1 MRVRLLTLAAVAL
14 FGAVVP
20 QGYAQS
26 RRERA
31 VRRELE
37 ATYAKVA
44 EAYRNKDIKAFM
56 DDKTADFTAR
66 SLNGN
71 VATREQVE
79 AGVRQR
85 MGRIKRLNYLKV
97 KLKELTVTGD
107 VAVAITT
114 QEFSRVVAD
123 AQGNERTVVSK
134 GTTHRD
140 TWVKTPA
147 GWKIKTVEELTQG
160 KELIDGRAPT
170 P

>member
-1 MRVRLLTLAAVAL
+1 MRIRLLTLAALAL
-14 FGAVVP
+14 SGALAP
-20 QGYAQS
+20 QGYAQG

-44 EAYRNKDIKAFM
+44 EAYRNKDIEAFM

-66 SLNGN
+66 SLGGN

-79 AGVRQR
+79 AGVKQR
-85 MGRIKRLNYLKV
+85 MARVIRLNYLKV
-97 KLKELTVTGD
+97 RLKELTVAGD

-123 AQGNERTVVSK
+123 PQGNERTVVSK

-140 TWVKTPA
+140 TWVKTPR
-147 GWKIKTVEELTQG
+147 GWKIKSVEELTQG
-160 KELIDGRAPT
+160 RELIDGRAPT

>member
-1 MRVRLLTLAAVAL
+1 MLALAAVAL
-14 FGAVVP
+14 FGGFVP
-20 QGYAQS
+20 PSHAQS
-26 RRERA
+26 RHERA

-37 ATYAKVA
+37 AKYAKVF
-44 EAYRNKDIKAFM
+44 EAYRNKDIEAFM
-56 DDKTADFTAR
+56 DDKTPDFTAK

-71 VATREQVE
+71 VSAREQVE

-85 MGRIKRLNYLKV
+85 MERIKRVNYLKV

-114 QEFSRVVAD
+114 QEFSRVFAD
-123 AQGNERTVVSK
+123 PQGVEHTAVSK

-140 TWVKTPA
+140 TWVKTDG
-147 GWKIKTVEELTQG
+147 GWKIKSVEELTQG
-160 KELIDGRAPT
+160 KELIDGRART